1 MLILGI
7 ETSCDETSASVVE
20 DGSVVRSNIISSQVA
35 FHQPYGGVVPEVAS
49 RKHLELINP
58 VIEEALSAAGA
69 GFGDIGAVAVTIGP
83 GLIGALLV
91 GLAAAKAIAYTLGV
105 PLVGVNHLEAH
116 IHGNFLQDPTLKP
129 PLVAL
134 LVSGGHTILAYMDK
148 DGAIKTLGETLD
160 DAAGE
165 AFDKIARFLGLGYP
179 GGPAIDKLAAEG
191 DASKVVLP
199 RAMIDRP
206 DYDFSLSGLKT
217 AVLNYVTKL
226 EKAGQPV
233 PLADLAAGFQ
243 AAIVD
248 VQVAKTIR
256 AAEEY
261 KVKRIVLA
269 GGVAANA
276 GLRDALGQAAAA
288 KGLTLSVPSL
298 ELCTDNAAMVAS
310 LAYEYLRAGK
320 TIGMNANANANA
332 NLPLSSS

>member
-7 ETSCDETSASVVE
+7 ETSCDETSVSVVE
-20 DGSVVRSNIISSQVA
+20 DGTVVRSNIISSQVE
-35 FHQPYGGVVPEVAS
+35 FHRPYGGVVPEVAS

-58 VIEEALSAAGA
+58 VIQEALDLAGV
-69 GFGDIGAVAVTIGP
+69 GFADIDAVAVTVGP

-91 GLAAAKAIAYTLGV
+91 GLAAAKAIAYVLNV

-116 IHGNFLQDPTLKP
+116 IKGNFLQNPLLRP

-134 LVSGGHTILAYMDK
+134 LVSGGHTILAYMDE
-148 DGAIKTLGETLD
+148 DGGIKTLGETLD

-217 AVLNYVTKL
+217 AVLNYVTRL
-226 EKAGQPV
+226 EEAGEAV

-243 AAIVD
+243 AAVVD
-248 VQVAKTIR
+248 VQVAKTLR
-256 AAEEY
+256 AAKEY
-261 KVKRIVLA
+261 KVKDIVLA

-276 GLRDALGQAAAA
+276 GLRAALKTAADEA
-288 KGLTLSVPSL
+288 GLTLSFPTL
-298 ELCTDNAAMVAS
+298 ELCTDNAAMIAS
-310 LAYEYLRAGK
+310 LGYDYLAAGK
-320 TIGMNANANANA
+320 TIDMTANANA
-332 NLPLSSS
+332 NLPLAQ